1 MKRVLAVVVVLL
13 LLGVAGYVSAYHGL
27 MNWARQPLSIQ
38 AQATLMVEPGTS
50 LYRLAS
56 TLEEGGWIEDQRV
69 LRWFLRLHPPQAG
82 INAGEYL
89 LTPGMSVVDLIGK
102 LQRGEV
108 VYYTVT
114 LVNGHTVRQ
123 FIDGLRQNTVL
134 KHEIPD
140 DMDSLREVLK
150 IDAPSIEGWLYPDT
164 YRFQRGD
171 SDLDIVRRAYQRMQE
186 LLADAWA
193 QRESGLPL
201 KTPYEALI
209 LASIVER
216 ETGVGS
222 ERPVIA
228 AVFINRLNRGM
239 RLQTDP
245 TVIYGLGDRY
255 DGNITRKHLR
265 THTPYNTYQI
275 DGLPPTPI
283 ANPALPAIE
292 AVLHPAQSDY
302 LYFVAMGD
310 GYHQFSTTLEAH
322 LEAVRRF
329 QLNRR
334 TDYRSTP
341 GAAAPGT
348 STPGAAT
355 PEEAASEV
363 RTQATEVPLP

>member
-1 MKRVLAVVVVLL
+1 MKRALAFIVVLL
-13 LLGVAGYVSAYHGL
+13 LLGLAGYVSAYHGL
-27 MNWARQPLSIQ
+27 MNWARQPMSIQ
-38 AQATLMVEPGTS
+38 AQATLIVEPGTS
-50 LYRLAS
+50 LYRLAT
-56 TLEEGGWIEDQRV
+56 TLEEGEWIRDQRFM
-69 LRWFLRLHPPQAG
+69 RWFLRLHPPRAS

-114 LVNGHTVRQ
+114 LVNGHTAAQ
-123 FIDGLRQNTVL
+123 FIDGLRQNSVL
-134 KHEIPD
+134 KHEIPE
-140 DMDSLREVLK
+140 DMDALRTMLG
-150 IDAPSIEGWLYPDT
+150 IDSPSIEGWLYPDT

-171 SDLDIVRRAYQRMQE
+171 SDLDIVRRAYQRMQT
-186 LLADAWA
+186 LLMDTWA
-193 QRESGLPL
+193 QRDANLPL
-201 KTPYEALI
+201 KSPYEALI

-245 TVIYGLGDRY
+245 TVIYGLGENY

-292 AVLHPAQSDY
+292 AVLHPAESDY

-310 GYHQFSTTLEAH
+310 GYHQFSTTLDAH

-341 GAAAPGT
+341 GATTPAAET
-348 STPGAAT
+348 STP
-355 PEEAASEV
+355 
-363 RTQATEVPLP
+363 